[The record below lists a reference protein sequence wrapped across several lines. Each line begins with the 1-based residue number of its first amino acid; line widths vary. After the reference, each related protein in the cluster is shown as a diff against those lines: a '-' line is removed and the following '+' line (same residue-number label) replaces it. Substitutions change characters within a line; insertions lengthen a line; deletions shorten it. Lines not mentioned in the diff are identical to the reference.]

1 MFGLLAALTSL
12 SKRNEGREAL
22 NYQNYT
28 SIGQRIPPNKI
39 YRESSADRR
48 ARQELGA
55 IRYKQQIKQQ
65 IKFVRLMKKLLMK
78 IDHEMFNPETDDELE
93 EMRKKIIQI
102 QLKVEKVAR
111 TNNINCDD
119 MFDMH
124 RTDDTYDT
132 ELEETIRNAILNV
145 DITENTNSKA
155 THQASNF
162 TNETLKQ
169 NTQSCVHN
177 TNTQISHTSTDD
189 PYDHGDLFLIECLR
203 KT

>member
-132 ELEETIRNAILNV
+132 ELEET
-145 DITENTNSKA
+145 
-155 THQASNF
+155 
-162 TNETLKQ
+162 
-169 NTQSCVHN
+169 
-177 TNTQISHTSTDD
+177 
-189 PYDHGDLFLIECLR
+189 
-203 KT
+203 